1 LKGYI
6 SLRIP
11 LIDALTYKASEGNT
25 MVGEKIVAGTS
36 YWAPIDGANVVNE
49 TYAIVESTDGI
60 FSLKKNSGYMAS
72 FALQQRYNSNVQL
85 DIVTAQDAQSALYL
99 ESTVAVTPSSTSVS
113 NNLRHQSYTLQVGSE
128 ITALSIKTVTAG
140 PSTLLIALTGY
151 EGNTGVFKMV
161 NGVEEFTRY
170 TTVYEKVSA
179 LVLNDGF
186 DLNVVNQ
193 KNDAQI
199 PLSARTSMQAAAAE
213 EPTKN
218 RVFDINLLMENLV
231 ARFEEFRS
239 SVKNQVYDLLKY
251 KILFY
256 TRYDLADGAWGL
268 INWFNTEERKTMLA
282 NLITKDPLL
291 KDELG
296 YDSST
301 GDMNYFAVA
310 KAALLVFAQWLH
322 KTYIATN
329 AGLNALWNAVMGSQT
344 LADLVAGIFTGVSS
358 ALASVK
364 SGLEAAWDGIK
375 STGEYIID
383 SVLDA
388 MFSGFT
394 QIGRLFLSTWLYIA
408 AALSQKPVTVDLGSD
423 GVTARFPDGSS
434 TSFLVKYQNRKMLLN
449 GTTLDFMDPLS
460 ISESLSVDSGN
471 LSIALFSAL
480 LPSIAFFYQ
489 TVVLMATMSDVRG
502 IPVTFLTLT
511 LMLAPIFLINLMLR
525 SKTNHETS
533 DLFGEIISNFL
544 FKLSLGALFSWKLD
558 GKVFEA
564 STIAAIG
571 WKTLDNVGKVFTSL
585 FDPLRTTDLNTELMR
600 TIWYAV
606 SDMIALGLTNML
618 ELVIGKGGHGWTLGA
633 LTILL
638 LAASFSYT
646 TIFHTFE
653 VMVF

>member
-1 LKGYI
+1 
-6 SLRIP
+6 
-11 LIDALTYKASEGNT
+11 

-268 INWFNTEERKTMLA
+268 INEFGFGSVERIINWFNTEERKTMLA

-296 YDSST
+296 YDNST

-329 AGLNALWNAVMGSQT
+329 AGLNALWNAFMGNQT
-344 LADLVAGIFTGVSS
+344 LADLVAGIFTGATD
-358 ALASVK
+358 ALYTVK
-364 SGLEAAWDGIK
+364 HNLQTTWDGIK
-375 STGEYIID
+375 SAGQFIMNSVID
-383 SVLDA
+383 KIMDGLTFAITSVLDGLLYLVSPYLVESYSSDPRSGVFNMTIGSSLLTLKMRRSHTA
-388 MFSGFT
+388 LQLTDGQDVLLEEDLLRLILPVESLGITEDVVTVLAISNAWYVLLDAILLAFS
-394 QIGRLFLSTWLYIA
+394 IA
-408 AALSQKPVTVDLGSD
+408 SEPTKELALGAALTISMMFQMAFVPIDSKERSSKYSGKDLNKYFLLMSAILLIQSSMVKLAKMILEGKINKVEFINQLIVLGMAVFGVDQS
-423 GVTARFPDGSS
+423 
-434 TSFLVKYQNRKMLLN
+434 
-449 GTTLDFMDPLS
+449 
-460 ISESLSVDSGN
+460 
-471 LSIALFSAL
+471 
-480 LPSIAFFYQ
+480 
-489 TVVLMATMSDVRG
+489 
-502 IPVTFLTLT
+502 
-511 LMLAPIFLINLMLR
+511 IFLQEAVWSQFLAMAILIIAPAILLR
-525 SKTNHETS
+525 DTS
-533 DLFGEIISNFL
+533 SPSLKSNMEYAYSVLEYGFFL
-544 FKLSLGALFSWKLD
+544 LGFIFK
-558 GKVFEA
+558 
-564 STIAAIG
+564 AIG
-571 WKTLDNVGKVFTSL
+571 WQV
-585 FDPLRTTDLNTELMR
+585 
-600 TIWYAV
+600 
-606 SDMIALGLTNML
+606 
-618 ELVIGKGGHGWTLGA
+618 
-633 LTILL
+633 
-638 LAASFSYT
+638 
-646 TIFHTFE
+646 
-653 VMVF
+653 